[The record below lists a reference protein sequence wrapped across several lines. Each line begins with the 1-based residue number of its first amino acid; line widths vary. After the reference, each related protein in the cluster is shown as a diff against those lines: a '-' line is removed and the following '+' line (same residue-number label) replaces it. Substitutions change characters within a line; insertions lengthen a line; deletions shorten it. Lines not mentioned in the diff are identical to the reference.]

1 MKATSYGR
9 IVFGASVILF
19 GVILGIWHD
28 VDTWQSLHR
37 ILRLPMGDAIGDV
50 LMVALIVGGILLIA
64 TRAVRIGAGITV
76 ALFAIFSIACIPG
89 MFAAP
94 KIYAQ
99 YGTFF
104 EQFSIL
110 SGAIALYAANEL
122 NTSRA
127 ATLNGIA
134 RIGYGLSVVS
144 FTLMQAVYFGVTAG
158 FVPKWIPPN
167 QVFWAGLTT
176 VAFALAAIAILLNIR
191 ARLALAL
198 TGVMIAVF
206 GLLVWVPALI
216 AHPQSHN
223 SWSEFALNAMIM
235 AAAWVT
241 MNAVGRPTSIRTI
254 SPL

>member
-9 IVFGASVILF
+9 LVFGASAVLF

-37 ILRLPMGDAIGDV
+37 ILRLPMGDVIGDA
-50 LMVALIVGGILLIA
+50 LMVAVIVGGILLVLP
-64 TRAVRIGAGITV
+64 RALRAGSSILV
-76 ALFAIFSIACIPG
+76 VLFALFSIACIPG

-110 SGAIALYAANEL
+110 SGAIGLYAANEL
-122 NTSRA
+122 DGSRA
-127 ATLNGIA
+127 ATLNTIA

-144 FTLMQAVYFGVTAG
+144 FTLMQAVYFGVTAA

-167 QVFWAGLTT
+167 QAFWAGLTT

-198 TGVMIAVF
+198 TAIMIALF

-216 AHPQSHN
+216 AHSQSHN
-223 SWSEFALNAMIM
+223 NWSEFALNAMIM

-241 MNAVGRPTSIRTI
+241 MNAAGRPAPRRLS
-254 SPL
+254 

>member
-9 IVFGASVILF
+9 LAFGASAVLF

-37 ILRLPMGDAIGDV
+37 ILRLPMGDVIGDA
-50 LMVALIVGGILLIA
+50 LMVAVIVGGILLVLP
-64 TRAVRIGAGITV
+64 RALRAGSSILV
-76 ALFAIFSIACIPG
+76 VLFALFSIACIPG

-110 SGAIALYAANEL
+110 SGAIGLYAANEL
-122 NTSRA
+122 DGSRA
-127 ATLNGIA
+127 ATLNTIA

-144 FTLMQAVYFGVTAG
+144 FTLMQAVYFGVTAA

-167 QVFWAGLTT
+167 QAFWAGLTT

-198 TGVMIAVF
+198 TAIMIALF

-216 AHPQSHN
+216 AHSQSHN
-223 SWSEFALNAMIM
+223 NWSEFALNAMIM

-241 MNAVGRPTSIRTI
+241 MNAAGRPAPRRPS
-254 SPL
+254 

>member
-1 MKATSYGR
+1 MKATPYAR
-9 IVFGASVILF
+9 LAFGASAVLF
-19 GVILGIWHD
+19 GLVLGMWHD

-37 ILRLPMGDAIGDV
+37 ILRLPMGDVIGDA
-50 LMVALIVGGILLIA
+50 LMVALIVGGVFLVLPRALRAGSTIL
-64 TRAVRIGAGITV
+64 VV
-76 ALFAIFSIACIPG
+76 LFAIFSIACIPG

-110 SGAIALYAANEL
+110 SGAIALYAASQL
-122 NTSRA
+122 DSARA
-127 ATLNGIA
+127 ATLNRIA

-144 FTLMQAVYFGVTAG
+144 FTLMQALYFGVTAG

-167 QVFWAGLTT
+167 QAFWAGLTT
-176 VAFALAAIAILLNIR
+176 VAFALAAVAILLNIR

-198 TGVMIAVF
+198 TAAMIAIF
-206 GLLVWVPALI
+206 GLLVWVPALV

-223 SWSEFALNAMIM
+223 SWSEFALNFLIM

-241 MNAVGRPTSIRTI
+241 MSAVGRPASPRTI
-254 SPL
+254 SL